1 MNDQSRESDNDRL
14 MPFKE
19 FVSKLGVDRRTLYRM
34 IDRGEVPRPIKQ
46 GKLNYFFESDL
57 LKYFNRLKLQRS

>member
-1 MNDQSRESDNDRL
+1 MTDPKPESNDDRL
-14 MPFKE
+14 MPLKE

-34 IDRGEVPRPIKQ
+34 IDRGDVPKPIKQ

-57 LKYFNRLKLQRS
+57 MKYFANLKAQRS

>member
-1 MNDQSRESDNDRL
+1 MNKQSEKSNEDRL
-14 MPFKE
+14 MTLKE
-19 FVSKLGVDRRTLYRM
+19 FVAKLGVDRRTLYRM

-57 LKYFNRLKLQRS
+57 LNYFNHLKAQRS